1 MGDME
6 QRLGL
11 IKEKVLKL
19 VHKNRALEVQNNAL
33 LQEVDL
39 LKGRL
44 SDSEEQRALNEN
56 IIQIQKNTINDLTE
70 QNKLIKIAK
79 EMSNESTSSN
89 HDLKI
94 KINEL
99 VRDIDRCIDLL
110 NE

>member
-1 MGDME
+1 
-6 QRLGL
+6 
-11 IKEKVLKL
+11 
-19 VHKNRALEVQNNAL
+19 
-33 LQEVDL
+33 
-39 LKGRL
+39 L

-79 EMSNESTSSN
+79 EMSNESSSSN

>member
-1 MGDME
+1 MQD
-6 QRLGL
+6 RLINIKQKVEKL
-11 IKEKVLKL
+11 I
-19 VHKNRALEVQNNAL
+19 QNNR
-33 LQEVDL
+33 DL
-39 LKGRL
+39 ETQIQSMWMEMNSLKIKL
-44 SDSEEQRALNEN
+44 SEREEQIALNEN

-79 EMSNESTSSN
+79 EMSNESSSNN

>member
-1 MGDME
+1 MENME
-6 QRLGL
+6 QRLFL
-11 IKEKVLKL
+11 IKNKVLAL
-19 VHKNRALEVQNNAL
+19 IQKNRTLEVQNKAL
-33 LQEVDL
+33 LQEVEA
-39 LKGRL
+39 LKSKL
-44 SDSEEQRALNEN
+44 TETEEELNLNQN
-56 IIQIQKNTINDLTE
+56 IVQIQKNTINDLTE

-79 EMSNESTSSN
+79 EMSNVPTSSN

>member
-1 MGDME
+1 MIGSATAVATSAAHAINSIAAQTMAA
-6 QRLGL
+6 RR
-11 IKEKVLKL
+11 VF
-19 VHKNRALEVQNNAL
+19 
-33 LQEVDL
+33 EVDL

-79 EMSNESTSSN
+79 EMSNESSSSN

>member
-1 MGDME
+1 MVDME

-11 IKEKVLKL
+11 IKEKVQKL
-19 VHKNRALEVQNNAL
+19 VQKNRALEVQNNAL
-33 LQEVDL
+33 LQELDL
-39 LKGRL
+39 LKARL
-44 SDSEEQRALNEN
+44 SEFEEQGALNEN

-79 EMSNESTSSN
+79 EMSNVPTSSN

>member
-1 MGDME
+1 MGVMQD
-6 QRLGL
+6 RLIQ
-11 IKEKVLKL
+11 IKEKISKL
-19 VHKNRALEVQNNAL
+19 IQKNHALENQNDSL
-33 LQEVDL
+33 LQEINE
-39 LKGRL
+39 LKTRL
-44 SDSEEQRALNEN
+44 SDSQEQCALNEN

-79 EMSNESTSSN
+79 EMSNVPSSSN